1 MRPSYE
7 GIFVNVPQRKG
18 RDLVLGAI
26 YRPSGLP
33 LQDFIQELN
42 LLLPVLTR
50 DNRKVLLSGDFNID
64 LLKIGEHEFLNVMNL
79 FSLSPTVN
87 YPTRVTDN
95 SATLIDNIFSNFI
108 QEITDPTI
116 IIHDCADHFPIT
128 LWFGD
133 EIVINA

>member
-1 MRPSYE
+1 MSLTLKCYPLMRPSYE

-42 LLLPVLTR
+42 LLLPVLTI

-64 LLKIGEHEFLNVMNL
+64 LLKIGEHELTQEFLNVMNL
-79 FSLSPTVN
+79 FSLSPTMN

-95 SATLIDNIFSNFI
+95 SATLIDNIFS
-108 QEITDPTI
+108 
-116 IIHDCADHFPIT
+116 
-128 LWFGD
+128 
-133 EIVINA
+133 